1 MFKRPVYRG
10 VIFAF
15 RNSAQSHFISMS
27 AVDVLRLLFPV
38 TMVIVASPACRLSH
52 QSGQSAQPIGGILKN
67 QKKKM
72 LVPIALAVSAA
83 LAFGTTSVSAK
94 AGSGQVKAA
103 AKCATKLK
111 PELDKKMGAGAA
123 FLARA
128 IACGNTNPMK
138 ATGKY
143 VIKIGFAVPEG
154 PVVNFT
160 EYRIAAL
167 AAVDY
172 INKELGGV
180 GADPATG
187 KAGVPIKLV
196 PCSFNIMVPTEQ
208 SACVNSLAESKPALV
223 VSTLSFDDTVI
234 AKYAAAKIPVLVG
247 TPIMPSDFT
256 TPGVFAIGGGGGC
269 LGVHLGMVYYA
280 TQILKK
286 KKIALPWAGSAP
298 GIFCFNDLEA
308 KPLDI
313 LAGQTQSGKEITT
326 TSKLK
331 GSMAGLTYLPI
342 KVPTVA
348 PDVASYAAQI
358 TKFDPDV
365 LIYSNQGNLCW
376 DLMTEL
382 IKNGWVPG
390 KYPIVLSGACIDLAT
405 MAKFG
410 AKING
415 IVTLG
420 GLSILDPDALTGEYK
435 IDALTYGTK
444 MFTYSKDR
452 KLTGTGFATQGFGVL
467 MFAWQMMNEA
477 MVGGKLD
484 VKKMV
489 TAIKTTNGHRAFG
502 TLSMNCKK
510 ALAPYIG
517 VCATEVSASI
527 WDGTSLKAD
536 KANQGFSGLGL
547 VGKGDALRL
556 SEVK

>member
-1 MFKRPVYRG
+1 VLKRPVYRR

-15 RNSAQSHFISMS
+15 RNQPQPYFISMS

-38 TMVIVASPACRLSH
+38 TMVIVVSPACRLSH

-72 LVPIALAVSAA
+72 LVPFALAVSAA
-83 LAFGTTSVSAK
+83 LAFGATSVSAK

-103 AKCATKLK
+103 TPCATKLK

-138 ATGKY
+138 AKGK

-154 PVVNFT
+154 PVVSFP

-187 KAGVPIKLV
+187 TPGVPLKLI

-208 SACVNSLAESKPALV
+208 SACVNSIAESKPALV

-269 LGVHLGMVYYA
+269 LGVHLGLVYYA
-280 TQILKK
+280 TQILKA

-313 LAGQTQSGKEITT
+313 LAGKSLSGAAITSS
-326 TSKLK
+326 SKLM
-331 GSMAGLTYLPI
+331 GSVPGLTYLPI
-342 KVPTVA
+342 KVPTTGA
-348 PDVASYAAQI
+348 DVASYAAQI
-358 TKFDPDV
+358 TKFAPDA

-376 DLMTEL
+376 DLVTEL
-382 IKNGWVPG
+382 IKNGWTPA
-390 KYPIVLSGACIDLAT
+390 KYPLVLSGACIDLVT

-410 AKING
+410 AAING
-415 IVTLG
+415 IITLG

-444 MFTYSKDR
+444 MFTYSSNR
-452 KLTGTGFATQGFGVL
+452 KLTGTGFATQGFGVM
-467 MFAWQMMNEA
+467 MFSWQMMNEA
-477 MVGGKLD
+477 IAGGKLD

-489 TAIKTTNGHRAFG
+489 AAIKNTNGHRAFG

-517 VCATEVSASI
+517 CATEVSASI
-527 WDGTSLKAD
+527 WDGSSLKAD
-536 KANQGFSGLGL
+536 KEHQGFSGLGL
-547 VGKGDALRL
+547 VGKGDPLRL
-556 SEVK
+556 TELK

>member
-15 RNSAQSHFISMS
+15 RNPAQSHFISMS
-27 AVDVLRLLFPV
+27 ALDVLRLLFPV

-269 LGVHLGMVYYA
+269 LGVHLGMVHYA

-286 KKIALPWAGSAP
+286 
-298 GIFCFNDLEA
+298 
-308 KPLDI
+308 
-313 LAGQTQSGKEITT
+313 
-326 TSKLK
+326 
-331 GSMAGLTYLPI
+331 
-342 KVPTVA
+342 
-348 PDVASYAAQI
+348 
-358 TKFDPDV
+358 
-365 LIYSNQGNLCW
+365 
-376 DLMTEL
+376 
-382 IKNGWVPG
+382 
-390 KYPIVLSGACIDLAT
+390 
-405 MAKFG
+405 
-410 AKING
+410 
-415 IVTLG
+415 
-420 GLSILDPDALTGEYK
+420 
-435 IDALTYGTK
+435 
-444 MFTYSKDR
+444 
-452 KLTGTGFATQGFGVL
+452 
-467 MFAWQMMNEA
+467 
-477 MVGGKLD
+477 
-484 VKKMV
+484 
-489 TAIKTTNGHRAFG
+489 
-502 TLSMNCKK
+502 
-510 ALAPYIG
+510 
-517 VCATEVSASI
+517 
-527 WDGTSLKAD
+527 
-536 KANQGFSGLGL
+536 
-547 VGKGDALRL
+547 
-556 SEVK
+556 

>member
-1 MFKRPVYRG
+1 
-10 VIFAF
+10 
-15 RNSAQSHFISMS
+15 MS

-38 TMVIVASPACRLSH
+38 TMVIVVSPACRLSH

-72 LVPIALAVSAA
+72 LVPFALAVSAA
-83 LAFGTTSVSAK
+83 LAFGATSVSAK

-103 AKCATKLK
+103 TPCATKLK

-138 ATGKY
+138 AKGK

-154 PVVNFT
+154 PVVSFP

-187 KAGVPIKLV
+187 TPGVPLKLI

-208 SACVNSLAESKPALV
+208 SACVNSIAESKPALV

-269 LGVHLGMVYYA
+269 LGVHLGLVYYA
-280 TQILKK
+280 TQILKA

-313 LAGQTQSGKEITT
+313 LAGKSLSGAAITSS
-326 TSKLK
+326 SKLM
-331 GSMAGLTYLPI
+331 GSVPGLTYLPI
-342 KVPTVA
+342 KVPTTGA
-348 PDVASYAAQI
+348 DVASYAAQI
-358 TKFDPDV
+358 TKFAPDA

-376 DLMTEL
+376 DLVTEL
-382 IKNGWVPG
+382 IKNGWTPA
-390 KYPIVLSGACIDLAT
+390 KYPLVLSGACIDLVT

-410 AKING
+410 AAING
-415 IVTLG
+415 IITLG

-444 MFTYSKDR
+444 MFTYSSNR
-452 KLTGTGFATQGFGVL
+452 KLTGTGFATQGFGVM
-467 MFAWQMMNEA
+467 MFSWQMMNEA
-477 MVGGKLD
+477 IAGGKLD

-489 TAIKTTNGHRAFG
+489 AAIKNTNGHRAFG

-527 WDGTSLKAD
+527 WDGSSLKAD
-536 KANQGFSGLGL
+536 KEHQGFSGLGL
-547 VGKGDALRL
+547 VGKGDPLRL
-556 SEVK
+556 TELK

>member
-1 MFKRPVYRG
+1 MLKRPEYSQV
-10 VIFAF
+10 VFAIN
-15 RNSAQSHFISMS
+15 NSAQQHFISKS
-27 AVDVLRLLFPV
+27 AVDVLRFLFPV
-38 TMVIVASPACRLSH
+38 TMVIVVSPACRLSH

-72 LVPIALAVSAA
+72 LVPFALAVSAA
-83 LAFGTTSVSAK
+83 LAFGATSVSAK
-94 AGSGQVKAA
+94 AGSGQVKANTP
-103 AKCATKLK
+103 CATQLK
-111 PELDKKMGAGAA
+111 PALDKKMGAGAA

-138 ATGKY
+138 ATGKA
-143 VIKIGFAVPEG
+143 IKIGFAVPEG
-154 PVVNFT
+154 PVVNFP

-187 KAGVPIKLV
+187 KPGVPIKLV
-196 PCSFNIMVPTEQ
+196 TCSFDIMIPTQQ
-208 SACVNSLAESKPALV
+208 SACVSTLAESKPALV
-223 VSTLSFDDTVI
+223 FSSLSFDDTVI
-234 AKYAAAKIPVLVG
+234 AKYAAAGIPVLVG

-269 LGVHLGMVYYA
+269 LGVHLGLVYYA
-280 TQILKK
+280 TQILKA
-286 KKIALPWAGSAP
+286 KKIAVPWAGSAP

-308 KPLDI
+308 KPLDV
-313 LAGQTQSGKEITT
+313 LAGKSLSGAAITS
-326 TSKLK
+326 TSPLK
-331 GSMAGLTYLPI
+331 GTMPTLTYLPI
-342 KVPTVA
+342 KVPTTG

-358 TKFDPDV
+358 TKFAPDA

-376 DLMTEL
+376 DLVGEL
-382 IKNGWVPG
+382 LKNGWTNA
-390 KYPIVLSGACIDLAT
+390 KYPVVLSGACIDTVT
-405 MAKFG
+405 MAKL
-410 AKING
+410 ADKITG

-444 MFTYSKDR
+444 MYTYSTNR
-452 KLTGTGFATQGFGVL
+452 KLTGTGFATQGFGGQ

-477 MVGGKLD
+477 FKDGKLN
-484 VKKMV
+484 VKAMV
-489 TAIKTTNGHRAFG
+489 AAIKNTNGHRAFG

-527 WDGTSLKAD
+527 WDGTALKAD
-536 KANQGFSGLGL
+536 KAHQGFSGLSL